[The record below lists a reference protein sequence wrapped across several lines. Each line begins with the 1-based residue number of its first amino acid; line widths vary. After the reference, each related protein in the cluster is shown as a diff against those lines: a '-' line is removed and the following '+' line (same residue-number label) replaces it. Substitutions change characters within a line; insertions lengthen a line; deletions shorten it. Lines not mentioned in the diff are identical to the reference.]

1 MGSKGS
7 KEKDKNPD
15 EYETYKDN
23 EGTKDKEKNAKEK
36 KDEPKV
42 PFLKLFRFATGLD
55 IFLIVIALICSI
67 GVGISQPL
75 MFIGWGLMYYTL
87 TVRYCWK
94 IAFIICHMICGIL

>member
-7 KEKDKNPD
+7 KVKNKDSKD
-15 EYETYKDN
+15 EEYETSKDGETN
-23 EGTKDKEKNAKEK
+23 GKEKNSKEEK

-55 IFLIVIALICSI
+55 IFLIIIGLIAAI

-75 MFIGWGLMYYTL
+75 MFIARGHT
-87 TVRYCWK
+87 
-94 IAFIICHMICGIL
+94 F

>member
-7 KEKDKNPD
+7 KVKNKDLKD
-15 EYETYKDN
+15 E
-23 EGTKDKEKNAKEK
+23 EKNEKNSKEDK

-55 IFLIVIALICSI
+55 IFLIIIGLIAAI

-75 MFIGWGLMYYTL
+75 MFIARGHT
-87 TVRYCWK
+87 
-94 IAFIICHMICGIL
+94 F

>member
-7 KEKDKNPD
+7 KEKEKNLGDKD
-15 EYETYKDN
+15 YETYKDN

-55 IFLIVIALICSI
+55 IFLIIIALICSI
-67 GVGISQPL
+67 GVGISHPL
-75 MFIGWGLMYYTL
+75 MFIGWGLMNII

-94 IAFIICHMICGIL
+94 IAFIICGIL